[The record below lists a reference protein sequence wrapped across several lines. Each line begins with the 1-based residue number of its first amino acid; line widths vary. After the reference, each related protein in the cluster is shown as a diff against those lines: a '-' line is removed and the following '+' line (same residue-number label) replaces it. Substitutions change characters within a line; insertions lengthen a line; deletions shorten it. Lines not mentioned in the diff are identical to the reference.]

1 MLDCPA
7 ATPPNSMGIFRKAAH
22 KLHIKGSSGRHS
34 STGHLKHDYESEPVT
49 EEEASVP
56 KNNANGNADPN
67 HLPTAAQA
75 QVQDA
80 QRPEVQDKSKAGP
93 ARLDLEHAP
102 KPPPWAKKGL
112 DSNTTYTLHSSDD
125 QPANGQ
131 QQPAGAQAN
140 EQSAGNQA
148 SMQQAQKNQRAAA
161 VIPDG
166 ATKQSPAKQSGGTL
180 VQPGLIGKILLLA
193 WIFVTL
199 IYIQL
204 FKISLLGMI
213 LPFLLMGMPTGL
225 GLSWLFFY
233 QLGAK
238 KEISAQVAV
247 IAMCLDIAPSW
258 FADTQMYN
266 HICYECCCSSSVCLC
281 S

>member
-1 MLDCPA
+1 
-7 ATPPNSMGIFRKAAH
+7 MGIFRKAAH

-34 STGHLKHDYESEPVT
+34 STGHMKHDYESEPVT
-49 EEEASVP
+49 EEEAAVP
-56 KNNANGNADPN
+56 KADANSNADPN
-67 HLPTAAQA
+67 HHPTAAQS

-102 KPPPWAKKGL
+102 KAPPWAKKGL

-125 QPANGQ
+125 PSAAGQ

-140 EQSAGNQA
+140 GHPAGNQA

-166 ATKQSPAKQSGGTL
+166 TTKQSPAKQIGGTL
-180 VQPGLIGKILLLA
+180 VQPGFIGKILLLV
-193 WIFVTL
+193 WIFLTL

-238 KEISAQVAV
+238 KKTSAQVAV
-247 IAMCLDIAPSW
+247 IAAWTICLVIASSRS
-258 FADTQMYN
+258 ADTSVQSYLAV
-266 HICYECCCSSSVCLC
+266 ERCC
-281 S
+281 

>member
-1 MLDCPA
+1 
-7 ATPPNSMGIFRKAAH
+7 MGIFRKAAH

-49 EEEASVP
+49 EEEAAVP
-56 KNNANGNADPN
+56 KDDANGNADPN

-80 QRPEVQDKSKAGP
+80 QRPEAQDKSKVGP

-102 KPPPWAKKGL
+102 KAPPWAKKGL
-112 DSNTTYTLHSSDD
+112 DSNTTYTLHGSGDPSAAD
-125 QPANGQ
+125 Q
-131 QQPAGAQAN
+131 QQPAEAQAN
-140 EQSAGNQA
+140 GYPAGNQA

-180 VQPGLIGKILLLA
+180 LQPGFIGKILLLV
-193 WIFVTL
+193 WVFLTL

-238 KEISAQVAV
+238 KKISAQVSCSC
-247 IAMCLDIAPSW
+247 CLGYV
-258 FADTQMYN
+258 FG
-266 HICYECCCSSSVCLC
+266 HCSKLVC
-281 S
+281 

>member
-1 MLDCPA
+1 M
-7 ATPPNSMGIFRKAAH
+7 
-22 KLHIKGSSGRHS
+22 
-34 STGHLKHDYESEPVT
+34 
-49 EEEASVP
+49 P
-56 KNNANGNADPN
+56 KNDQNGNADPN
-67 HLPTAAQA
+67 HHPTAAQA

-80 QRPEVQDKSKAGP
+80 QRPEVQDKSKVGP

-102 KPPPWAKKGL
+102 QAPPWAKKGL
-112 DSNTTYTLHSSDD
+112 DSNTTYTLHND
-125 QPANGQ
+125 QSANGQ
-131 QQPAGAQAN
+131 QQATGAQAN
-140 EQSAGNQA
+140 GHPAGNQA
-148 SMQQAQKNQRAAA
+148 SMQQAQKNQRAAT

-193 WIFVTL
+193 WIFITL

-204 FKISLLGMI
+204 LKISLLGMI

-238 KEISAQVAV
+238 KKISAQVAV
-247 IAMCLDIAPSW
+247 VSAWAMRMVTAPSQSS
-258 FADTQMYN
+258 DT
-266 HICYECCCSSSVCLC
+266 
-281 S
+281 